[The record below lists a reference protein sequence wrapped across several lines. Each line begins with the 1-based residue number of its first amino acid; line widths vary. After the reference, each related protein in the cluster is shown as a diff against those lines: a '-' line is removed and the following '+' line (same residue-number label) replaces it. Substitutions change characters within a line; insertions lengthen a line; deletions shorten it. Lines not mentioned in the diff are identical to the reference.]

1 MSTPH
6 KPALAVALHYDAD
19 EHQAPRVIAKGSGE
33 VAEQILAAARE
44 HRIPLQHDA
53 ALATA
58 LADLE
63 LGTEIPHDLYVAVA
77 QVLAFAWS
85 ISGRR

>member
-1 MSTPH
+1 MSIN

-19 EHQAPRVIAKGSGE
+19 EHQAPRVLATGSGE

-53 ALATA
+53 PLAAALSE
-58 LADLE
+58 LE
-63 LGTEIPHDLYVAVA
+63 LGSEIPHDLYVAVA

-85 ISGRR
+85 VSGRR